1 MQAGTNINFLDGK
14 DVYWFLK
21 QLSECLSEEGTII
34 VKGEVSKL
42 SDH

>member
-1 MQAGTNINFLDGK
+1 MQAGTSKNFVDGE

-21 QLSECLSEEGTII
+21 QWSECLSEEGTII